1 LTLTHLGLAE
11 LTAKPTGACDDTVRN
26 YYSRGSYRIHLCCE
40 GLDSYKDL
48 RQQNDSSE
56 RTKTH

>member
-1 LTLTHLGLAE
+1 MLTHLGLAE
-11 LTAKPTGACDDTVRN
+11 LTAKPTGACDDRLRN
-26 YYSRGSYRIHLCCE
+26 YCNNSSGRCDLCCE